1 MAASS
6 VQMIEVIN
14 MSCREIRP
22 QLPDYVRDT
31 LPAGEARAVQA
42 HLDGCQACRHRLELE
57 ESLMTELAE
66 RFPAGKPLPG
76 FEERMF
82 RSLVNTPHTGQRI
95 HLAWGSAVAAALVLG
110 LWIGQSTT
118 SVSEPDVAQGN
129 DMAGVVE
136 PVSALNPVERTV
148 KLAFTAG
155 EALDDVTLT
164 LNLPP
169 HAELTGLPG
178 QQQVRWQV
186 SLEQGDN
193 VLTLPLRLL
202 FPGEGELVAELDAG
216 GQQKVFRTRL
226 PEYPE
231 PDGNATDNPEE
242 PAI

>member
-66 RFPAGKPLPG
+66 RFPPEKPLPG

-95 HLAWGSAVAAALVLG
+95 HLAWGGAVAAALVLG

-118 SVSEPDVAQGN
+118 SVSEPDAAVGN

>member
-1 MAASS
+1 MAAPS
-6 VQMIEVIN
+6 VLMIEVIN
-14 MSCREIRP
+14 MSCREIRQ
-22 QLPDYVRDT
+22 QLPDFVRDA

-42 HLDGCQACRHRLELE
+42 HLNDCQACRHQLDLEQTLRA
-57 ESLMTELAE
+57 ELAK
-66 RFPAGKPLPG
+66 RFAAQEPTPG
-76 FEERMF
+76 FENRVLDVAESSSRPGS
-82 RSLVNTPHTGQRI
+82 RVHV
-95 HLAWGSAVAAALVLG
+95 AWGSAAAAALVLG
-110 LWIGQSTT
+110 LWIGQSNAPDP
-118 SVSEPDVAQGN
+118 EPTVTAD
-129 DMAGVVE
+129 DHMAEMTDTGA
-136 PVSALNPVERTV
+136 ALNPVERTV

-169 HAELTGLPG
+169 HVELTGLPG

-202 FPGEGELVAELDAG
+202 FPGEGELVAELDAD

-226 PEYPE
+226 PEYPK
-231 PDGNATDNPEE
+231 PDGNAADNLEE

>member
-1 MAASS
+1 MAAPS
-6 VQMIEVIN
+6 VLMIEVIN
-14 MSCREIRP
+14 MSCREIRQ
-22 QLPDYVRDT
+22 QLPDFVRDA
-31 LPAGEARAVQA
+31 LPSGEARAVQA
-42 HLDGCQACRHRLELE
+42 HLDGCQACRHQLELE
-57 ESLMTELAE
+57 QTLRAELAE
-66 RFPAGKPLPG
+66 RFAAQEPMPG
-76 FEERMF
+76 FESRVLDGAESSARPGS
-82 RSLVNTPHTGQRI
+82 RVHV
-95 HLAWGSAVAAALVLG
+95 AWGGAVAAALVLG

-118 SVSEPDVAQGN
+118 PVPEPEVAEGN
-129 DMAGVVE
+129 DMAGVAG
-136 PVSALNPVERTV
+136 PVAALIPVERTV

-169 HAELTGLPG
+169 HVELAGLPG

-186 SLEQGDN
+186 SLQQGDN

-231 PDGNATDNPEE
+231 SAGDATDNPEE